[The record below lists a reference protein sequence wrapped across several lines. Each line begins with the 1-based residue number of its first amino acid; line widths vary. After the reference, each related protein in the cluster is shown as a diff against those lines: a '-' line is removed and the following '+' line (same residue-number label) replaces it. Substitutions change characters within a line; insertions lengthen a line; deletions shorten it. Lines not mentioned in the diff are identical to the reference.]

1 MTPTNSG
8 WQKTTI
14 GQLGRVVTGKTPP
27 SAKPELFGDEYPFIT
42 PSDMEF
48 DRVRIST
55 ERFLSSAG
63 RNSQPN
69 LLLPKS
75 AVCFCCI
82 GATIGKICMTDRESF
97 TNQQINSVIVDPTR
111 HDPYFIY
118 GLLRTL
124 RSEIAGVASGA
135 ATPIVNKTSFS
146 AVEVTVPHITTQRT
160 IASILSAYDDLI
172 ENNTRRIAI
181 LEEMAQAIYRE
192 WFVNFRFPGH
202 ENVKLVESPLGMIP
216 VGWEVVTLKEM
227 YPTSS
232 GGTPS
237 RTKDEYYSGG
247 TINWVKT
254 KELKDRFLWNTE
266 EKITELGLKNSSA
279 KIYPKHTVL
288 MAMYGATI
296 GQLAILGSEAAT
308 NQACCAFRIHESD
321 FGYPFLF
328 FYLLRNRTEIISLG
342 AGAAQQNVSQDVIR
356 EIELVKPPLKLV
368 QLFNELV
375 SPTLDQIFTLQK
387 VASNLRTTRD
397 LLLPKLISGQLDVEE
412 LDIDLGTAEEIC
424 ELTAKPAERKPAVP
438 ATAEIDEASSTTSIS
453 DPIPIDELDV
463 DQVMAEFRQQA
474 RRLGTTTRAELLKAV
489 SQELGY
495 KRLGHKI
502 EEVLKGHLRAAI
514 RRKIIAVDG
523 DLVCLHT
530 PSMETYER
538 DELIDAFHSVMR
550 KNLSYEREDVIR
562 ALANHLG
569 FRRLTDS
576 VREPIKS
583 AINGAIRRGVLGYQ
597 GELIWR
603 ED

>member
-1 MTPTNSG
+1 MKIVRIADIGEIITGHTPPTKERDYYGNLYPLLKPTDMRLNERYSPPTEESVSAK
-8 WQKTTI
+8 WVAIKKKTLIPRHATCVVTI
-14 GQLGRVVTGKTPP
+14 G
-27 SAKPELFGDEYPFIT
+27 
-42 PSDMEF
+42 
-48 DRVRIST
+48 
-55 ERFLSSAG
+55 
-63 RNSQPN
+63 
-69 LLLPKS
+69 
-75 AVCFCCI
+75 
-82 GATIGKICMTDRESF
+82 TIGKICIASGPCF
-97 TNQQINSVIVDPTR
+97 TNQAVNSVIPDRTR
-111 HDPYFIY
+111 YDEMYIY
-118 GLLRTL
+118 YLLKTVVPHVKHL
-124 RSEIAGVASGA
+124 SSGTASGRENVSKSA
-135 ATPIVNKTSFS
+135 FSNIEVN
-146 AVEVTVPHITTQRT
+146 VHDLPTQRK

-192 WFVNFRFPGH
+192 WFVNYRFPRH
-202 ENVKLVESPLGMIP
+202 ENVKLVESALGMIP
-216 VGWEVVTLKEM
+216 EGWEVVTLKEM

-279 KIYPKHTVL
+279 KVYPKHTVL

-296 GQLAILGSEAAT
+296 GKLAILGSEAAT

-328 FYLLRNRTEIISLG
+328 FYLLRNRNEIISLG

-375 SPTLDQIFTLQK
+375 SPTLEQIFTLQK
-387 VASNLRTTRD
+387 VASNLRITRD

-412 LDIDLGTAEEIC
+412 LDIDMGITAEETG
-424 ELTAKPAERKPAVP
+424 EPNAKPVERRPAVR
-438 ATAEIDEASSTTSIS
+438 ATANDNGASPNSSTHAS

-474 RRLGTTTRAELLKAV
+474 RRLGTATRGELLKAV
-489 SQELGY
+489 SQELGH
-495 KRLGHKI
+495 KRLGHNI
-502 EEVLKGHLRAAI
+502 EEALKGHLRAAI
-514 RRKIIAVDG
+514 RRKIIATYG
-523 DLVCLHT
+523 ELVCLHT

-562 ALANHLG
+562 SLANHLG
-569 FRRLTDS
+569 FRRLTDT

-583 AINGAIRRGVLGYQ
+583 AINAAIRRGVLDYK

-603 ED
+603 AD